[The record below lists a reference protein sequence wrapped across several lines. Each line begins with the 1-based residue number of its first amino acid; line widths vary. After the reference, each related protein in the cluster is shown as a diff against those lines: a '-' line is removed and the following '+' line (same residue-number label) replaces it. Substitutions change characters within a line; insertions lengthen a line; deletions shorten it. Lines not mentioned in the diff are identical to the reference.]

1 MNMVIENVLS
11 TVFRT
16 GISEDKAPIG
26 SNRIGETFSVQLK
39 EASVENIKTEIYKK
53 FGVNVNTTDHH
64 EECLIPNEVL
74 YRMNSDT
81 ALREK
86 VFSVLSD
93 HRDAKR
99 ALAGYDPP
107 VKKYTLILNK
117 NGDVDTYILEPDMEM
132 LEKDSAKSGKNRRL
146 SDNLSWE
153 VSDNDMM
160 NDDLYGLFQNIE
172 IQSAML
178 QTAFIKKRRFN
189 RNSE

>member
-1 MNMVIENVLS
+1 MNMVIENVPS

-26 SNRIGETFSVQLK
+26 LNRIGETFSVQLK

-64 EECLIPNEVL
+64 EECFIPNEVL
-74 YRMNSDT
+74 YRLNSDT

-86 VFSVLSD
+86 VFSVLAD

-107 VKKYTLILNK
+107 VKKYTLIFNK

-153 VSDNDMM
+153 ASDYNMM
-160 NDDLYGLFQNIE
+160 NDDLYGSFQNIE

-178 QTAFIKKRRFN
+178 QTAFIKNRRFN

>member
-1 MNMVIENVLS
+1 MNMVIENVPS

-16 GISEDKAPIG
+16 GISEDEVPIG

-39 EASVENIKTEIYKK
+39 EASVENIKSEIYKK

-64 EECLIPNEVL
+64 EECFIPNEVL

-86 VFSVLSD
+86 VFSVLAD

-107 VKKYTLILNK
+107 VKKYTLIFNK
-117 NGDVDTYILEPDMEM
+117 NGDVDTYILEPDMET
-132 LEKDSAKSGKNRRL
+132 LEKESVKSEKNRRFF
-146 SDNLSWE
+146 DNLSWE
-153 VSDNDMM
+153 ASDNDMM
-160 NDDLYGLFQNIE
+160 NDDLYGSFQYIE
-172 IQSAML
+172 MQSAML
-178 QTAFIKKRRFN
+178 QTAIIKKRWFD